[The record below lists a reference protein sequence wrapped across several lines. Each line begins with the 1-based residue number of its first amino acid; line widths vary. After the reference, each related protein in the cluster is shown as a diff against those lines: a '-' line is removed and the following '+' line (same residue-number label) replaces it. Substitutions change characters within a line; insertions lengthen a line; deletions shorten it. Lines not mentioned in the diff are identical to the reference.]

1 MPRDR
6 RWDHLYDR
14 RKQPVKSYLLERFA
28 EELCGELA
36 AWPPP
41 FAEAVPDELLA
52 RHAAG
57 LGATLDEAA
66 LRFALRVARLELQR
80 EFSEIDR
87 LMREE
92 AARHWRAQ
100 EEAAAGHL
108 LVRYLTERCLAL
120 KEQATGVELTRAEL
134 ASALELAERRL
145 FLVSERQ

>member
-14 RKQPVKSYLLERFA
+14 EKRPVKSYLLEQFA
-28 EELCGELA
+28 EELAGELA

-41 FAEAVPDELLA
+41 FAEGVPDELLA

-57 LGATLDEAA
+57 LGAMPREAA
-66 LRFALRVARLELQR
+66 LRFALHVARLELGR
-80 EFSEIDR
+80 EFAEIDR

-92 AARHWRAQ
+92 AAHRWPTA

-108 LVRYLTERCLAL
+108 LVRYATERCLAL

>member
-28 EELCGELA
+28 EELAGELA
-36 AWPPP
+36 GWPPP
-41 FAEAVPDELLA
+41 FADAVPDELLA

-57 LGATLDEAA
+57 LGATPSEAA
-66 LRFALRVARLELQR
+66 LRLALRVAGLELRR
-80 EFSEIDR
+80 EFAEIDR

-92 AARHWRAQ
+92 AARHWRAA

-120 KEQATGVELTRAEL
+120 KEQATGVDLAREEL
-134 ASALELAERRL
+134 ALALELAERRL
-145 FLVSERQ
+145 FLVSER

>member
-14 RKQPVKSYLLERFA
+14 QKQPVKSYLLERFA
-28 EELCGELA
+28 EELAGELA

-41 FAEAVPDELLA
+41 FADAVPDELLA

-57 LGATLDEAA
+57 LGTTLGEAA
-66 LRFALRVARLELQR
+66 LRFALRVARLELRR
-80 EFSEIDR
+80 EFAEIDR

-92 AARHWRAQ
+92 AARHWQGA

-120 KEQATGVELTRAEL
+120 KEQTTGVELAREEL
-134 ASALELAERRL
+134 ALALELAERRL
-145 FLVSERQ
+145 FLERER

>member
-14 RKQPVKSYLLERFA
+14 QKQPVKVYLLERFA
-28 EELCGELA
+28 AELAGELA

-41 FAEAVPDELLA
+41 FADWVSEELLA

-57 LGATLDEAA
+57 LGASPGETA
-66 LRFALRVARLELQR
+66 LRFALHVARLELRR

-92 AARHWRAQ
+92 AAQRWPAA
-100 EEAAAGHL
+100 EEVAAGHL
-108 LVRYLTERCLAL
+108 LVRYATERCLAL
-120 KEQATGVELTRAEL
+120 KEQATGSELSREEL
-134 ASALELAERRL
+134 AGALERVERHL
-145 FLVSERQ
+145 FRVTER